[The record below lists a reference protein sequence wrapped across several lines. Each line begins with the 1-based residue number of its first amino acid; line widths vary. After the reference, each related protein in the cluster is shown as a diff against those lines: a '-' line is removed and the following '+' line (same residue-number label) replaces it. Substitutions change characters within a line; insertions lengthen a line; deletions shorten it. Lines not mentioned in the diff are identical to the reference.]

1 MAHKSS
7 LICFLACGVALA
19 QTASEGPRPDWR
31 KVGASSIELRLA
43 APATG
48 PVDNVW
54 FSTDGRTLYARTH
67 SGKTFETVDFENWTA
82 SMAPPVRPDFSGF
95 SDSAQRLP
103 APDAILRTS
112 PSDSRRIYALADHVY
127 VSEDGGR
134 NWTNLT
140 AYKDQS
146 VIGDGQ
152 QDLAASPLDA
162 NQLVVANRNGVW
174 R

>member
-48 PVDNVW
+48 PVDHVW

-67 SGKTFETVDFENWTA
+67 SGKTFETVDFENWMA
-82 SMAPPVRPDFSGF
+82 SAAMPLQDVSSGLA
-95 SDSAQRLP
+95 DRLP
-103 APDAILRTS
+103 AQTATLRAS
-112 PSDSRRIYALADHVY
+112 PSDPSRVYALADQVY
-127 VSEDGGR
+127 ESEDGG
-134 NWTNLT
+134 
-140 AYKDQS
+140 
-146 VIGDGQ
+146 
-152 QDLAASPLDA
+152 
-162 NQLVVANRNGVW
+162 
-174 R
+174 